1 MDQIEGF
8 RMYLETAEG
17 ELLNQL
23 HPPELT
29 PERFEKYLPYALAL
43 DVENAW
49 SEKFSWALENA
60 ATGPGDN
67 DHHRWYEG
75 RHYDT
80 YNFADQLSQSMDAA
94 ISSASS
100 PPGSSGGG
108 GGGGSS
114 GGGWQSL
121 PGQISSCSHKWGDSW
136 AGWIK
141 KFVVAASGR

>member
-29 PERFEKYLPYALAL
+29 PERFGKYLPYALAL
-43 DVENAW
+43 DVEIAW
-49 SEKFSWALENA
+49 SEKFSLTLENA
-60 ATGPGDN
+60 STGPGDN
-67 DHHRWYEG
+67 DHQRYRHRWYKG
-75 RHYDT
+75 GHYDT
-80 YNFADQLSQSMDAA
+80 HKFAYQLSQSMDAA

-100 PPGSSGGG
+100 PPGSSGSSG

-114 GGGWQSL
+114 GGG
-121 PGQISSCSHKWGDSW
+121 GGG
-136 AGWIK
+136 GW
-141 KFVVAASGR
+141 

>member
-43 DVENAW
+43 DVESAW
-49 SEKFSWALENA
+49 SEKFSWALADA

-67 DHHRWYEG
+67 DHHRFHHSWYEG
-75 RHYDT
+75 RNYDT
-80 YNFADQLSQSMDAA
+80 HNFAYHLSQSMDTA
-94 ISSASS
+94 IASAST

-114 GGGWQSL
+114 GGG
-121 PGQISSCSHKWGDSW
+121 GGGGGGG
-136 AGWIK
+136 GW
-141 KFVVAASGR
+141 